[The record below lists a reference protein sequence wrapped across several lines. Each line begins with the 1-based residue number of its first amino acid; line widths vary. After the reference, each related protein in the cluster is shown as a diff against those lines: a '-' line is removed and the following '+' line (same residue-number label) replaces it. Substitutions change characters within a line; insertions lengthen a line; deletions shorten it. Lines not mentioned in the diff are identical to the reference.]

1 MYSAD
6 WIDYNFNSS
15 EYPLEWTLELCVNTF
30 NLLPE
35 KVLRHEDLQGAPLL
49 ILANKQV
56 RSAVASLQ
64 HQKYFKILISNS
76 QQSDGIF
83 LAYCWS

>member
-1 MYSAD
+1 MHSDD
-6 WIDYNFNSS
+6 WIDYNFNGT
-15 EYPLEWTLELCVNTF
+15 EYQLELALKLWVNIF

-56 RSAVASLQ
+56 RSAFASLQ
-64 HQKYFKILISNS
+64 PNKYFKILISNS
-76 QQSDGIF
+76 QENDGIF
-83 LAYCWS
+83 

>member
-1 MYSAD
+1 MHSDD
-6 WIDYNFNSS
+6 WIDYNFNGS
-15 EYPLEWTLELCVNTF
+15 EYHLELALKLWVNIF

-56 RSAVASLQ
+56 RSAVASFQ
-64 HQKYFKILISNS
+64 PNKYFKILISNS
-76 QQSDGIF
+76 QENDGIF
-83 LAYCWS
+83 

>member
-1 MYSAD
+1 MHSDD
-6 WIDYNFNSS
+6 WIDYNFNGS
-15 EYPLEWTLELCVNTF
+15 EYQLELALKLWVNIF

-56 RSAVASLQ
+56 RSAVASFQ
-64 HQKYFKILISNS
+64 PNKYFKILISNS
-76 QQSDGIF
+76 QENNGIF
-83 LAYCWS
+83 

>member
-1 MYSAD
+1 MHSDD
-6 WIDYNFNSS
+6 WIDYNFNGS
-15 EYPLEWTLELCVNTF
+15 EYQLELALKLWVNIF

-56 RSAVASLQ
+56 RSAVASFQ
-64 HQKYFKILISNS
+64 PNKYFKILISNS
-76 QQSDGIF
+76 QENGGIF
-83 LAYCWS
+83 

>member
-1 MYSAD
+1 MLNNFNLSMSSAD
-6 WIDYNFNSS
+6 WIDYNFKSS
-15 EYPLEWTLELCVNTF
+15 EYPLEWTLEFCVNTF

-56 RSAVASLQ
+56 RSA
-64 HQKYFKILISNS
+64 
-76 QQSDGIF
+76 GIF
-83 LAYCWS
+83 CHIEILNVLFCIVIF

>member
-1 MYSAD
+1 MHSDD
-6 WIDYNFNSS
+6 WIDYNFNGS
-15 EYPLEWTLELCVNTF
+15 EYQLELALKLWVNIF

-56 RSAVASLQ
+56 RSAVASSQ
-64 HQKYFKILISNS
+64 PNKYFKILISNS
-76 QQSDGIF
+76 QENNGIF
-83 LAYCWS
+83 

>member
-1 MYSAD
+1 MHSDD
-6 WIDYNFNSS
+6 WIDYNFNGS
-15 EYPLEWTLELCVNTF
+15 EYQLELALKLWVNIF

-56 RSAVASLQ
+56 RSAGILQ
-64 HQKYFKILISNS
+64 YVDMIHE
-76 QQSDGIF
+76 G
-83 LAYCWS
+83 

>member
-1 MYSAD
+1 MHSDD
-6 WIDYNFNSS
+6 WIDYNFNGS
-15 EYPLEWTLELCVNTF
+15 EYQLELALKLWVNIF

-56 RSAVASLQ
+56 RSAVASFQ
-64 HQKYFKILISNS
+64 PNKYFKILISNS
-76 QQSDGIF
+76 QENDGIF
-83 LAYCWS
+83 